1 MRKIGLALYCEGNS
15 DGYFLSVLLQR
26 TSRHIIIEGGGSDI
40 NIPPVKRIE
49 VPKSGQGDDIL
60 AAAVKAG
67 TEGYDILFVHKDA
80 DDAGSEKV
88 RKNHIEPGLRK
99 VHETTKKVCKY
110 VVPIIPIRET
120 EAWMLADI
128 KILQDILDIDI
139 DAKEL
144 GLPTRPV
151 LVEKIADPKHVLQEA
166 VRKSLEHKSRRRRK
180 IDIETLYTR
189 LAQEVRLDFLKQV
202 PAYNMF
208 ANEFMQALKFF
219 NLIQQSR

>member
-1 MRKIGLALYCEGNS
+1 MKKIGLALYCEGNS
-15 DGYFLSVLLQR
+15 DEYFLPILLQR
-26 TSRHIIIEGGGSDI
+26 TSRHIIMEGGGSDI

-49 VPKSGQGDDIL
+49 VPKSGQGNDIL
-60 AAAVKAG
+60 TAAVRAG

-80 DDAGSEKV
+80 DDAGPEKV

-99 VHETTKKVCKY
+99 VHETTKKVCKNM
-110 VVPIIPIRET
+110 VPVIPIRET

-128 KILQDILDIDI
+128 KILQDILDINT

-151 LVEKIADPKHVLQEA
+151 LVEKIADPKHVLQETI
-166 VRKSLEHKSRRRRK
+166 RKSLERKSRRRRK
-180 IDIETLYTR
+180 INIETLYTR

-202 PAYNMF
+202 PAYKTF
-208 ANEFMQALKFF
+208 TGELMQTFKSL
-219 NLIQQSR
+219 NLIQ

>member
-1 MRKIGLALYCEGNS
+1 MKKIGLALYCEGNS
-15 DGYFLSVLLQR
+15 DEYFLPILLQR
-26 TSRHIIIEGGGSDI
+26 TSRHIIMEGGGSDI

-49 VPKSGQGDDIL
+49 VPKSGQGNDIL
-60 AAAVKAG
+60 TAAVRAG

-80 DDAGSEKV
+80 DDAGPEKV

-99 VHETTKKVCKY
+99 VHETTKKVCKNM
-110 VVPIIPIRET
+110 VPVIPIRET

-128 KILQDILDIDI
+128 KILQDILDINT

-151 LVEKIADPKHVLQEA
+151 LVEKIADPKHVLQET
-166 VRKSLEHKSRRRRK
+166 VRKSLERKSRRRRK
-180 IDIETLYTR
+180 INIETLYTR

-202 PAYNMF
+202 PAYKTF
-208 ANEFMQALKFF
+208 TGELMQTFKSL
-219 NLIQQSR
+219 NLIE